1 MTTLAASANS
11 GQTATPTRYLIH
23 LVSRAF
29 QSSTPLTT
37 VSLQTSIADA
47 VERYVKFYTQR
58 YGHLSLPGVDR
69 PVPVSRVYVPLQVL
83 DTRSASTFDSPK
95 TLKQLHRQRRN
106 RNTEKQNTEKQ
117 TQNLRSSLDVA
128 NQKQYLLLLGEPGCG
143 KSTFLR
149 WLGYEALTSM
159 GKGNYRHL
167 CFPLFIPLRYCR
179 TEPIA
184 LLQLVAEP
192 LSRCGFPQPQRLA
205 HILLTQGQCLLLWD
219 GLDEVPAP
227 LFPQMQAA
235 IEAFVEQYPKNRYV
249 LSCRKSASYISL
261 KRFATVDLAPLNSSQ
276 VATLIRQ
283 HLLIFLGVV
292 PDLVV
297 HLKNLMVGLGSTRLS
312 DLTWN
317 PLFLVM
323 LCRVYSQT
331 QQLPG
336 NPSAVYREAIDLLL
350 EAVDPSG
357 SNLQRLQE
365 STINAEIEKALLSE
379 SAYQGLISQQLLY
392 PAAQFETQT
401 QNFLEETLS
410 LTSQPNGLRLIQRL
424 IKYGLLVGIEQA
436 PTDRYYSFTHRSL
449 QEYLCARYL
458 AQYDT
463 AIDPVVTHHIT
474 DLHWRE
480 VFILLAAQVDRCDRL
495 LTLMAAVAQTYIN
508 SDRLK
513 GLLAWTAQ
521 ITEGSKGTF
530 KPVVKRAVALG
541 IALDR
546 ALDLTRNLALDN
558 AIDRALNLCLDLTFA
573 FDPGVGIELDR
584 AIVLDLDAT
593 PGISLDLSF
602 ILGIAMDLKRLQVF
616 PDSKSAWLISR
627 LEALKSK
634 LALET
639 IDPTEG
645 VQQAFQIWLKAF
657 HLKEESLQLTCEEAT
672 NLQHYLYICLLMENC
687 RRTAVR
693 VSRKT
698 WDHLE
703 NTMLCP

>member
-1 MTTLAASANS
+1 MATSVQATKPNNS
-11 GQTATPTRYLIH
+11 TRHLIH

-29 QSSTPLTT
+29 QSSTPITT
-37 VSLQTSIADA
+37 VSLQASIADA

-58 YGHLSLPGVDR
+58 YSYLTLPGVDR
-69 PVPVSRVYVPLQVL
+69 PVPLSRVYVPLQVV
-83 DTRSASTFDSPK
+83 DERSARTFESPK
-95 TLKQLHRQRRN
+95 TLKQLHRQRPN
-106 RNTEKQNTEKQ
+106 RNTEKQATG
-117 TQNLRSSLDVA
+117 LRSSLDVA
-128 NQKQYLLLLGEPGCG
+128 NQKQYLLLLGEPGYG

-159 GKGNYRHL
+159 GQGNYRHL
-167 CFPLFIPLRYCR
+167 CIPMFIPLRYCR
-179 TEPIA
+179 TEPID
-184 LLQLVAEP
+184 LGQLVAEQ

-205 HILLTQGQCLLLWD
+205 QILLTQGQFLLLWD
-219 GLDEVPAP
+219 GLDEVPTP
-227 LFPQMQAA
+227 LFSQVQAA

-249 LSCRKSASYISL
+249 LSCRKAASYISL
-261 KRFATVDLAPLNSSQ
+261 KRFATVDLAPLNSQQ

-283 HLLIFLGVV
+283 HLLVFLGVV
-292 PDLVV
+292 PDLVL

-357 SNLQRLQE
+357 SNLPRLQE
-365 STINAEIEKALLSE
+365 STLNAEIEKALLSE

-392 PAAQFETQT
+392 PSAQFETQT
-401 QNFLEETLS
+401 QTFLDETLS
-410 LTSQPNGLRLIQRL
+410 LTSLPDGLHLIQRL

-436 PTDRYYSFTHRSL
+436 PNDRYYSFAHRSL
-449 QEYLCARYL
+449 QEYLSARYL
-458 AQYDT
+458 AQYDS
-463 AIDPVVTHHIT
+463 AIEPVVTNHIT

-480 VFILLAAQVDRCDRL
+480 VFILLAAQVDRSDRL

-530 KPVVKRAVALG
+530 KPVVKRTVALG

-546 ALDLTRNLALDN
+546 ALDMTRNLALDN

-573 FDPGVGIELDR
+573 LDTGVAIELER
-584 AIVLDLDAT
+584 AIVLDLDAH
-593 PGISLDLSF
+593 PGINLDLS
-602 ILGIAMDLKRLQVF
+602 LTLAIAMDLKRLQAF

-634 LALET
+634 LAIET
-639 IDPTEG
+639 IDATEG
-645 VQQAFQIWLKAF
+645 VQQALNIWLKAL
-657 HLKEESLQLTCEEAT
+657 HLSEDLLQLTCEEAK

-687 RRTAVR
+687 RHMAVR

-703 NTMLCP
+703 NEMLCPCTRE